1 MSKSFRLRQDTK
13 DWFSNIQKT
22 TNQQIKTDFDLYYF
36 CLMLGL
42 ATGKYSDPTT
52 RYKEHRDFRDEFV
65 SDYKPHQNLIIGLLI
80 KAELS
85 KFAIS
90 LDEKEDT
97 KKHLIKLIDPSSIT
111 NLTNEGIDSM
121 NAYASGGFDYL
132 TEKFDSKPYHVEEF
146 LISYVKLLQKAVDKS
161 RLWN

>member
-13 DWFSNIQKT
+13 DWFSNIQDSKSR
-22 TNQQIKTDFDLYYF
+22 QIKTDFDLYYF

-42 ATGKYSDPTT
+42 ATVKYSDPVNKCKK
-52 RYKEHRDFRDEFV
+52 YSDFIGYFIE
-65 SDYKPHQNLIIGLLI
+65 DYKPHKNLIIGLLI

-85 KFAIS
+85 KFGIS

-97 KKHLIKLIDPSSIT
+97 KKHLIKLIDPSTTT

-132 TEKFDSKPYHVEEF
+132 TENLDSKPYHVEEF
-146 LISYVKLLQKAVDKS
+146 LISYIKLLQKAVDES
-161 RLWN
+161 RVWC